1 MAEAWVANAGASFP
15 ICSWMLYIS
24 QVGKCVSNWS
34 AHDFMPGDKLPYI
47 GYLHPATH
55 TIFTGTGFA
64 KWGIAVGAA
73 GANIICDLIESV
85 PNPFYSAVK
94 VRKAAGGLVFF
105 SLGFC

>member
-1 MAEAWVANAGASFP
+1 
-15 ICSWMLYIS
+15 MLGHATYIP

-64 KWGIAVGAA
+64 KWGMAVSAA

-85 PNPFYSAVK
+85 PNPYYSAVK
-94 VRKAAGGLVFF
+94 VRKAAD
-105 SLGFC
+105 LGFFA